1 MFAQSD
7 VAMKWLVG
15 PIVVLAATVIGT
27 LPARTDVVSYPTNSQ
42 AALLIRNGGRVV
54 ASTTGAV
61 FIRGVDDR
69 LFECA
74 VVGGD
79 DTLNSM
85 FNQHGI
91 KFSGLQT
98 KLISACSELEPQTRE
113 ASLFLLGFWVL
124 RGGNGGV

>member
-113 ASLFLLGFWVL
+113 VSLFLLALWVL
-124 RGGNGGV
+124 CAGSGGI

>member
-1 MFAQSD
+1 
-7 VAMKWLVG
+7 
-15 PIVVLAATVIGT
+15 
-27 LPARTDVVSYPTNSQ
+27 
-42 AALLIRNGGRVV
+42 VV

-61 FIRGVDDR
+61 FIRAVDDR

-113 ASLFLLGFWVL
+113 ASLFLLALWVL
-124 RGGNGGV
+124 RAGGGRITSSPDADPLSDDPGSREGMHP